1 MPHVRV
7 TIDIRKR
14 FPLSR
19 SCYEKTTWHT
29 NHDIDFLNSAFA
41 LNDDYVLT
49 TTVDNSFDTCNGE
62 NKWNAS
68 PDTEDKVFLP
78 SYKDMKTFAYGF
90 PTSESAS
97 DLRTSK
103 ATDYAMAKYV
113 YAYEGEAYLH
123 NSIYWTRSPDSEN
136 RTFVSSVKWNGELTS
151 YRANGY
157 SGVRPCI
164 KLGAA
169 LT

>member
-1 MPHVRV
+1 M
-7 TIDIRKR
+7 KKQ
-14 FPLSR
+14 LG
-19 SCYEKTTWHT
+19 
-29 NHDIDFLNSAFA
+29 
-41 LNDDYVLT
+41 VLT
-49 TTVDNSFDTCNGE
+49 TISISAFIAFGVLFSNGALNRLTNIHAASFSYGVTFNSAK
-62 NKWNAS
+62 NK
-68 PDTEDKVFLP
+68 FH
-78 SYKDMKTFAYGF
+78 AYTRG
-90 PTSESAS
+90 SAS

-157 SGVRPCI
+157 GGVRPCI

-169 LT
+169 LS